1 MSTTEVKIRSY
12 ILQNF
17 LFSND
22 ASKLN
27 NSDSLMQKGIIDS
40 TGVMEMIFFLQDEF
54 GIQVADSEMIPDNL
68 DSVNNLVTYI
78 ASKQVAVGA

>member
-1 MSTTEVKIRSY
+1 VSTTEVKIRSY